1 MVEVGL
7 LDRMFIDVNGKLLN
21 VVMVNNYDEVKN
33 LLENGVNFNF
43 VIFNLIDGMFMLFYF
58 VVWCNKVDI
67 VWCMFEFG
75 VDVNFVDEDGSLFL
89 FLVVYKIIDLEICN
103 FLLGNGINV
112 DYINNVGNIIFLY
125 MFEGYVLEG
134 LEFDLEV
141 VF

>member
-112 DYINNVGNIIFLY
+112 DYINNVENIIFLY

>member
-21 VVMVNNYDEVKN
+21 VVMVNNYDEVNN